1 MVERPVKKRGVRP
14 GRTLRIS
21 STSTAATS
29 DPQQQAPQTW
39 DGPEVA
45 SQALVMD
52 LVEVYFE
59 VVYPIFPFFHQPTIV
74 RRVSRGEHRTNRAFF
89 GAIMAMCAISSARVR
104 DGAVCSG
111 QWDPA
116 SLSEPSSE
124 TFFAASE
131 QALPEGTTGPAELDD
146 LRAYAVLSITAIQY
160 GQPRTVRHYLGL
172 YHTAVETDF
181 LHDETHWPK
190 DTGIVETEE
199 RRRLFWS
206 MYTLDV
212 YTSIIWGGV
221 IRSREAQANVT
232 YPKTLNDSE
241 ISNAGYGHPPS
252 ASFDSPPLTSDSDF
266 QLRWLHGWNFTTDLY
281 RILEHVVDHFRR
293 RRPEHRLRT
302 HIDGIFRQDSVPGA
316 TVLDA
321 ILGMY
326 KALPARFKETPPASE
341 AVGHRL
347 NFQTANIAATIQLVR
362 MMLFAAEDTTVEQRC
377 CVASELLQAFADV
390 PVMYLRAIS
399 APLLHH
405 LAGIGNLLGSVFEK
419 GLPESLYQ
427 HVRTVL
433 SSMVRLLAS
442 LEVGLYCTAGA
453 SSRIHR
459 LIESIDE
466 YVKSQ
471 RQLAEE
477 LPQSLAQVQCESI
490 TEPPYVD
497 PNSPLFLLPPE
508 LLDDWSWAF
517 DFAHADG
524 P

>member
-1 MVERPVKKRGVRP
+1 
-14 GRTLRIS
+14 
-21 STSTAATS
+21 
-29 DPQQQAPQTW
+29 
-39 DGPEVA
+39 
-45 SQALVMD
+45 MD
-52 LVEVYFE
+52 LIEIYFE
-59 VVYPIFPFFHQPTIV
+59 VVYPIFPFFHQPTTM

-89 GAIMAMCAISSARVR
+89 AATMAMCAISSARVR
-104 DGAVCSG
+104 DGAVFSN
-111 QWDPA
+111 QWDLA

-131 QALPEGTTGPAELDD
+131 HALSQGTVGAAELDD
-146 LRAYAVLSITAIQY
+146 LRACAVLSITAIQY
-160 GQPRTVRHYLGL
+160 GQPRTMRHYLGL
-172 YHTAVETDF
+172 YHTSVETDF
-181 LHDETHWPK
+181 LHDETQWPR
-190 DTGIVETEE
+190 DIGIVETEE

-232 YPKTLNDSE
+232 YPRTFNDNE
-241 ISNAGYGHPPS
+241 ISNAGYGQPPS
-252 ASFDSPPLTSDSDF
+252 LSFDTPPLTSDSDIR
-266 QLRWLHGWNFTTDLY
+266 QRWVYGWNFTTDLY

-293 RRPEHRLRT
+293 RRPEHRLVT
-302 HIDGIFRQDSVPGA
+302 HIDGIFGQDSVPGA

-321 ILGMY
+321 ILELY
-326 KALPARFKETPPASE
+326 KALPGRFKETPSASE
-341 AVGHRL
+341 AIEHRL

-377 CVASELLQAFADV
+377 CVASELLQAFSDI

-405 LAGIGNLLGSVFEK
+405 LAGIGSLLGSVFEK
-419 GLPESLYQ
+419 GLPESSYQ

-466 YVKSQ
+466 YVRSQ
-471 RQLAEE
+471 RQLVEVA
-477 LPQSLAQVQCESI
+477 PQSLAQAQCDS
-490 TEPPYVD
+490 TVVPPYLD
-497 PNSPLFLLPPE
+497 PDSPLFLLPPE
-508 LLDDWSWAF
+508 LLEDWSWAF
-517 DFAHADG
+517 AFAHPGD
-524 P
+524 